1 MPFFEH
7 LAELRR
13 RLLIIVVTVGVLAI
27 AGYFFSGLFLE
38 LVLNPIRHVLP
49 GIKQFVFLK
58 PMDAMAMRF
67 QAGLYM
73 ALIVGSPIIIWQVG
87 GFFLPALKPKER
99 RYVVPTFIAAVVFF
113 LAGVAFT
120 YFVILQPAFQWLFSQ
135 APIGFTQVPQANENF
150 NLAMLLMLIFGLA
163 FELPVVVF
171 YLILFNVIP
180 YDKLK
185 KNRLIIW
192 FGLICVGVFV
202 TPDWSIITMGGLAL
216 SLVVLFEGSM
226 LFARI
231 VLRKRIKAERI
242 AEAGG
247 EPEDENE
254 NEDEDA
260 ESADEKVAA
269 TATD

>member
-13 RLLIIVVTVGVLAI
+13 RLLIIVVTVAVLAL
-27 AGYFFSGLFLE
+27 AGYFFSGIFLD

-49 GIKQFVFLK
+49 GMKQFVFLK

-73 ALIVGSPIIIWQVG
+73 GLIVGSPIIIWQVG
-87 GFFLPALKPKER
+87 AFFLPALKPTER
-99 RYVVPTFIAAVVFF
+99 RYVIPTFIAAVVFF
-113 LAGVAFT
+113 LTGVAFT

-135 APIGFTQVPQANENF
+135 APVGFTTVPQANENF

-192 FGLICVGVFV
+192 FALICVGVFV
-202 TPDWSIITMGGLAL
+202 TPDWSLVTMGGLAV
-216 SLVVLFEGSM
+216 SLVVLFEASM

-231 VLRKRIKAERI
+231 VLRKRIASERR
-242 AEAGG
+242 AEAG
-247 EPEDENE
+247 
-254 NEDEDA
+254 EDEDA
-260 ESADEKVAA
+260 TDEDAAAAA

>member
-1 MPFFEH
+1 MPIGPAHMPFMEH
-7 LAELRR
+7 LVELRR
-13 RLLIIVVTVGVLAI
+13 RLMIVVVTVLVLAV
-27 AGYFFSGLFLE
+27 AGYFFSEWFLW

-49 GIKQFVFLK
+49 DMKQFVFLK

-73 ALIVGSPIIIWQVG
+73 GLIVGSPIIIWQFGAV
-87 GFFLPALKPKER
+87 FLPALKPKEQ
-99 RYVVPTFIAAVVFF
+99 RYVIPTFIAAVFFF
-113 LAGVAFT
+113 LLGVSFT

-192 FGLICVGVFV
+192 FALICVGVFV
-202 TPDWSIITMGGLAL
+202 TPDWSLITMGGLAL
-216 SLVVLFEGSM
+216 SLVVLFEASM

-231 VLRKRIKAERI
+231 VLNKRIKASRLGEQDEQAEDDGVA
-242 AEAGG
+242 AEA
-247 EPEDENE
+247 
-254 NEDEDA
+254 A
-260 ESADEKVAA
+260 AD
-269 TATD
+269 

>member
-13 RLLIIVVTVGVLAI
+13 RLIIIVVTVAVLAL
-27 AGYFFSGLFLE
+27 AGYFFSGIFLDT
-38 LVLNPIRHVLP
+38 VMNPIRHVLP
-49 GIKQFVFLK
+49 GMKDFVFLK
-58 PMDAMAMRF
+58 PMDPMVLRF

-73 ALIVGSPIIIWQVG
+73 ALIVGSPIIIWQIG
-87 GFFLPALKPKER
+87 AFFLPALKPKER

-113 LAGVAFT
+113 LTGVAFT

-135 APIGFTQVPQANENF
+135 APIGFTTVPQANENF

-163 FELPVVVF
+163 FELPVIVF

-192 FGLICVGVFV
+192 FALICVGVFV
-202 TPDWSIITMGGLAL
+202 TPDWSLITMGGLAL
-216 SLVVLFEGSM
+216 SLVVLFEASM

-231 VLRKRIKAERI
+231 VLRKRIKAERR
-242 AEAGG
+242 AEAG
-247 EPEDENE
+247 EEAEEDS
-254 NEDEDA
+254 D
-260 ESADEKVAA
+260 SGADDAA
-269 TATD
+269 TAAAD

>member
-1 MPFFEH
+1 MPIGPAHMPFFEH

-13 RLLIIVVTVGVLAI
+13 RLMIVVVTVLVLAV
-27 AGYFFSGLFLE
+27 AGYFFSGWFLD
-38 LVLNPIRHVLP
+38 LVLNPVRQVLP
-49 GIKQFVFLK
+49 DVKNFVFLK

-87 GFFLPALKPKER
+87 AFFLPALKEKER
-99 RYVVPTFIAAVVFF
+99 RYVVPTFIAAVLFF
-113 LAGVAFT
+113 LTGVAFT
-120 YFVILQPAFQWLFSQ
+120 YFIILMPAFQWLFSQ

-163 FELPVVVF
+163 FELPVFVF

-185 KNRLIIW
+185 KNRLVIW
-192 FGLICVGVFV
+192 FGLICAGVFV
-202 TPDWSIITMGGLAL
+202 TPDWSLITMGGLAL
-216 SLVVLFEGSM
+216 ALVVLFELSM

-231 VLRKRIKAERI
+231 VLRKRIKASRL
-242 AEAGG
+242 G
-247 EPEDENE
+247 ETDSG
-254 NEDEDA
+254 DEDA
-260 ESADEKVAA
+260 AIAGAAAD
-269 TATD
+269 

>member
-13 RLLIIVVTVGVLAI
+13 RLTIIVVTLFVLAL
-27 AGYFFSGLFLE
+27 AGYFFSTGFLN
-38 LVLNPIRHVLP
+38 LVLDPIRQVLP
-49 GIKQFVFLK
+49 GIKDFVFLK
-58 PMDAMAMRF
+58 PMDAMALRF

-73 ALIVGSPIIIWQVG
+73 ALIVGSPVIIWQVG
-87 GFFLPALKPKER
+87 AFFLPALKEKER

-113 LAGVAFT
+113 LMGVAFT
-120 YFVILQPAFQWLFSQ
+120 YFVILMPAFQWLFSQ
-135 APIGFTQVPQANENF
+135 APVGFTQVPQANENF

-163 FELPVVVF
+163 FELPVFVF

-185 KNRLIIW
+185 KNRLIVW
-192 FGLICVGVFV
+192 FVLICVGVFV
-202 TPDWSIITMGGLAL
+202 TPDWSLITMGGLAA

-231 VLRKRIKAERI
+231 VLRKRIKASRLSET
-242 AEAGG
+242 EA
-247 EPEDENE
+247 
-254 NEDEDA
+254 
-260 ESADEKVAA
+260 ADEAVA
-269 TATD
+269 D

>member
-13 RLLIIVVTVGVLAI
+13 RLLIIVVTIGALALV
-27 AGYFFSGLFLE
+27 GYFFSGLFLD
-38 LVLNPIRHVLP
+38 VVMSPIRHVLP
-49 GIKQFVFLK
+49 GMKDFVFLK
-58 PMDAMAMRF
+58 PMDPMVMRF

-87 GFFLPALKPKER
+87 AFFLPALKPKER

-113 LAGVAFT
+113 LLGVAFT

-135 APIGFTQVPQANENF
+135 APVGFTTVPQANENF

-163 FELPVVVF
+163 FELPVIVF

-202 TPDWSIITMGGLAL
+202 TPDWSLVTMGGLAV
-216 SLVVLFEGSM
+216 SLVVLFEASM

-231 VLRKRIKAERI
+231 VLRKRIKAERL

-247 EPEDENE
+247 ESEDE
-254 NEDEDA
+254 NEDEDEDGTGTA
-260 ESADEKVAA
+260 GDGAA